1 MSGKRGKKSVA
12 PETPKP
18 VEVPIPENLPEE
30 LLPLYDWWKANGKQF
45 LITLAVAAVLLS
57 GALVFKR
64 MRTGKIAAANQELL
78 RANSLDELE
87 AAVAKYG
94 STKAGNAT
102 RMRLAKA
109 YFDASKYE
117 EALQAYD
124 LCLRK
129 GAPAGFKEIAELGR
143 AHALEG
149 LNRLDEALQAFQ
161 SFEKN
166 YADHFLRPQAVMGI
180 ARVMALQGKKG
191 EAKKLLENLKAE
203 KTDDAVWEMAIANLE
218 GVITRYE
225 PRAERSLF
233 DAANEAAKAVDA
245 PAPITVPVAA
255 PPAAPAAAAP
265 TPAPAVPAAT
275 TPAPAPAADAKP
287 APAPA
292 PVAKPTAAVP
302 AEPAPV
308 AKPTAA
314 VPAEPAKPT
323 PAPAKPA
330 PAPAPAADAKP
341 NAPAAAAK

>member
-1 MSGKRGKKSVA
+1 MSGKKSDA

-45 LITLAVAAVLLS
+45 LIMVAATAVLLG
-57 GALVFKR
+57 GALTLKR
-64 MRTGKIAAANQELL
+64 VRASKIAAANQELL
-78 RANSLDELE
+78 KANSLDELE

-129 GAPAGFKEIAELGR
+129 GAPTGFKEIAELGR
-143 AHALEG
+143 AHTLEG

-161 SFEKN
+161 TFEKN
-166 YADHFLRPQAVMGI
+166 YTDHFLRPQAVMGT
-180 ARVMALQGKKG
+180 ARVMTLQGKKD
-191 EAKKLLENLKAE
+191 EAKELLENLKAE

-245 PAPITVPVAA
+245 PAPITVP
-255 PPAAPAAAAP
+255 
-265 TPAPAVPAAT
+265 AT
-275 TPAPAPAADAKP
+275 TP
-287 APAPA
+287 
-292 PVAKPTAAVP
+292 PV
-302 AEPAPV
+302 
-308 AKPTAA
+308 A

-323 PAPAKPA
+323 PAAPAKPA
-330 PAPAPAADAKP
+330 PAPAADVKPA
-341 NAPAAAAK
+341 APAAAAK

>member
-1 MSGKRGKKSVA
+1 MSGKKSDA

-45 LITLAVAAVLLS
+45 LIMVAATAVLLG
-57 GALVFKR
+57 GALTVKR
-64 MRTGKIAAANQELL
+64 VRASKIAAANQELL
-78 RANSLDELE
+78 KANSLDELE

-129 GAPAGFKEIAELGR
+129 GAPTGFKEIAELGR
-143 AHALEG
+143 AHTLEG

-161 SFEKN
+161 TFEKN
-166 YADHFLRPQAVMGI
+166 YTDHFLRPQAVMGT
-180 ARVMALQGKKG
+180 ARVMTLQGKKD

-245 PAPITVPVAA
+245 PAPITVP
-255 PPAAPAAAAP
+255 
-265 TPAPAVPAAT
+265 AT
-275 TPAPAPAADAKP
+275 TP
-287 APAPA
+287 
-292 PVAKPTAAVP
+292 PV
-302 AEPAPV
+302 
-308 AKPTAA
+308 A

-323 PAPAKPA
+323 PAAAKPA

-341 NAPAAAAK
+341 AAPAAAAK

>member
-1 MSGKRGKKSVA
+1 MSGKKSDA

-45 LITLAVAAVLLS
+45 LIMVAATAVLLG
-57 GALVFKR
+57 GALTLKR
-64 MRTGKIAAANQELL
+64 VRASKIAAANQELL
-78 RANSLDELE
+78 KANSLDELE

-129 GAPAGFKEIAELGR
+129 GAPTGFKEIAELGR
-143 AHALEG
+143 AHTLEG

-161 SFEKN
+161 TFEKN
-166 YADHFLRPQAVMGI
+166 YTDHFLRPQAVMGT
-180 ARVMALQGKKG
+180 ARVMTLQGKKD
-191 EAKKLLENLKAE
+191 EAKELLENLKAE

-245 PAPITVPVAA
+245 PAPITVP
-255 PPAAPAAAAP
+255 
-265 TPAPAVPAAT
+265 AT
-275 TPAPAPAADAKP
+275 TP
-287 APAPA
+287 
-292 PVAKPTAAVP
+292 PV
-302 AEPAPV
+302 
-308 AKPTAA
+308 A

-323 PAPAKPA
+323 PAAAKPA

-341 NAPAAAAK
+341 AAPAAAAK

>member
-1 MSGKRGKKSVA
+1 MSAKKSDA

-45 LITLAVAAVLLS
+45 LIMVAAAAVLLG
-57 GALVFKR
+57 GALTLKR
-64 MRTGKIAAANQELL
+64 VRASKIAAANQELL
-78 RANSLDELE
+78 KANSLDELE

-94 STKAGNAT
+94 ATKAGNAT

-129 GAPAGFKEIAELGR
+129 GAPTGFKEIAELGR
-143 AHALEG
+143 AHTLEG

-161 SFEKN
+161 TFEKN
-166 YADHFLRPQAVMGI
+166 YTDHFLRPQAVMGT
-180 ARVMALQGKKG
+180 ARVMTLQGKKD

-245 PAPITVPVAA
+245 PAPITVPATT
-255 PPAAPAAAAP
+255 PPV
-265 TPAPAVPAAT
+265 AVPAA
-275 TPAPAPAADAKP
+275 PVPDAKP
-287 APAPA
+287 APA
-292 PVAKPTAAVP
+292 VEAKPTP
-302 AEPAPV
+302 AI
-308 AKPTAA
+308 
-314 VPAEPAKPT
+314 PAEPAKPT
-323 PAPAKPA
+323 PAAAKPA

-341 NAPAAAAK
+341 AAPAAAAK

>member
-1 MSGKRGKKSVA
+1 MSGKKSDA

-45 LITLAVAAVLLS
+45 LIMVAATAVLLG
-57 GALVFKR
+57 GALTLKR
-64 MRTGKIAAANQELL
+64 VRASKIAAANQELL
-78 RANSLDELE
+78 KANSLDELE

-129 GAPAGFKEIAELGR
+129 GAPTGFKEIAELGR
-143 AHALEG
+143 AHTLEG

-161 SFEKN
+161 TFEKN
-166 YADHFLRPQAVMGI
+166 YTDHFLRPQAVMGT
-180 ARVMALQGKKG
+180 ARVMTLQGKKD

-233 DAANEAAKAVDA
+233 DAANEAATAVDA
-245 PAPITVPVAA
+245 PAPITVP
-255 PPAAPAAAAP
+255 
-265 TPAPAVPAAT
+265 AT
-275 TPAPAPAADAKP
+275 TP
-287 APAPA
+287 
-292 PVAKPTAAVP
+292 PV
-302 AEPAPV
+302 
-308 AKPTAA
+308 A

-323 PAPAKPA
+323 PAAPAKPA
-330 PAPAPAADAKP
+330 PAPAADVKPA
-341 NAPAAAAK
+341 APAAAAK

>member
-1 MSGKRGKKSVA
+1 
-12 PETPKP
+12 

-45 LITLAVAAVLLS
+45 LIMVAATAVLLG
-57 GALVFKR
+57 GALTLKR
-64 MRTGKIAAANQELL
+64 VRASKIAAANQELL
-78 RANSLDELE
+78 KANSLDELE

-129 GAPAGFKEIAELGR
+129 GAPTGFKEIAELGR
-143 AHALEG
+143 AHTLEG

-161 SFEKN
+161 TFEKN
-166 YADHFLRPQAVMGI
+166 YTDHFLRPQAVMGT
-180 ARVMALQGKKG
+180 ARVMTLQGKKD
-191 EAKKLLENLKAE
+191 EAKELLENLKAE

-245 PAPITVPVAA
+245 PAPITVP
-255 PPAAPAAAAP
+255 
-265 TPAPAVPAAT
+265 AT
-275 TPAPAPAADAKP
+275 TP
-287 APAPA
+287 
-292 PVAKPTAAVP
+292 PV
-302 AEPAPV
+302 
-308 AKPTAA
+308 A

-323 PAPAKPA
+323 PAAPAKPA
-330 PAPAPAADAKP
+330 PAPAADVKPA
-341 NAPAAAAK
+341 APAAAAK

>member
-1 MSGKRGKKSVA
+1 MSGKKSDA

-45 LITLAVAAVLLS
+45 LIMVAATAVLLG
-57 GALVFKR
+57 GALTLKR
-64 MRTGKIAAANQELL
+64 VRASKIAAANQELL
-78 RANSLDELE
+78 KANSLDELE

-129 GAPAGFKEIAELGR
+129 GAPTGFKEIAELGR
-143 AHALEG
+143 AHTLEG

-161 SFEKN
+161 TFEKN
-166 YADHFLRPQAVMGI
+166 YTDHFLRPQAVMGT
-180 ARVMALQGKKG
+180 ARVMTLQGKKD
-191 EAKKLLENLKAE
+191 EAKELLENLKAE

-233 DAANEAAKAVDA
+233 DAANEAATAVDA
-245 PAPITVPVAA
+245 PAPITVP
-255 PPAAPAAAAP
+255 
-265 TPAPAVPAAT
+265 AT
-275 TPAPAPAADAKP
+275 TP
-287 APAPA
+287 
-292 PVAKPTAAVP
+292 PV
-302 AEPAPV
+302 
-308 AKPTAA
+308 A

-323 PAPAKPA
+323 PAAPAKPA
-330 PAPAPAADAKP
+330 PAPAADVKPA
-341 NAPAAAAK
+341 APAAAAK

>member
-1 MSGKRGKKSVA
+1 MSGKKSDA

-45 LITLAVAAVLLS
+45 LIMVAATAVLLG
-57 GALVFKR
+57 GALTLKR
-64 MRTGKIAAANQELL
+64 VRASKIAAANQELL
-78 RANSLDELE
+78 KANSLDELE

-94 STKAGNAT
+94 ATKAGNAT

-129 GAPAGFKEIAELGR
+129 GAPTGFKEIAELGR
-143 AHALEG
+143 AHTLEG

-161 SFEKN
+161 TFEKN
-166 YADHFLRPQAVMGI
+166 YTDHFLRPQAVMGT
-180 ARVMALQGKKG
+180 ARVMTLQGKKD
-191 EAKKLLENLKAE
+191 EAKELLENLKAE

-233 DAANEAAKAVDA
+233 DAANEAATAVDA
-245 PAPITVPVAA
+245 PAPITVP
-255 PPAAPAAAAP
+255 
-265 TPAPAVPAAT
+265 AT
-275 TPAPAPAADAKP
+275 TP
-287 APAPA
+287 
-292 PVAKPTAAVP
+292 PV
-302 AEPAPV
+302 
-308 AKPTAA
+308 A

-323 PAPAKPA
+323 PAAPAKPA
-330 PAPAPAADAKP
+330 PAPAADVKPA
-341 NAPAAAAK
+341 APAAAAK

>member
-1 MSGKRGKKSVA
+1 MSGKKSDA

-45 LITLAVAAVLLS
+45 LIMVAATAVLLG
-57 GALVFKR
+57 GALTLKR
-64 MRTGKIAAANQELL
+64 VRASKIAAANQELL
-78 RANSLDELE
+78 KANSLDELE

-129 GAPAGFKEIAELGR
+129 GAPTGFKEIAELGR

-161 SFEKN
+161 TFEKN
-166 YADHFLRPQAVMGI
+166 YTDHFLRPQAVMGT
-180 ARVMALQGKKG
+180 ARVMTLQGKKD
-191 EAKKLLENLKAE
+191 EAKELLENLKAE

-245 PAPITVPVAA
+245 PAPITVP
-255 PPAAPAAAAP
+255 
-265 TPAPAVPAAT
+265 AT
-275 TPAPAPAADAKP
+275 TP
-287 APAPA
+287 
-292 PVAKPTAAVP
+292 PV
-302 AEPAPV
+302 
-308 AKPTAA
+308 A

-323 PAPAKPA
+323 PAAPAKPA
-330 PAPAPAADAKP
+330 PAPAADVKPA
-341 NAPAAAAK
+341 APAAAAK

>member
-1 MSGKRGKKSVA
+1 MSATFNYQKAIYMSGKSGKKSVA

-57 GALVFKR
+57 GALTFKR
-64 MRTGKIAAANQELL
+64 VRTGKIAAANQELL

-143 AHALEG
+143 AHTLEG

-161 SFEKN
+161 TFEKN

-180 ARVMALQGKKG
+180 ARVMTLQGKKD

-245 PAPITVPVAA
+245 PAPITVPATTPPVAVPAVPVPA
-255 PPAAPAAAAP
+255 PAPAAPAAA
-265 TPAPAVPAAT
+265 
-275 TPAPAPAADAKP
+275 TPAPAPAADATP
-287 APAPA
+287 APA
-292 PVAKPTAAVP
+292 
-302 AEPAPV
+302 PAPV

-323 PAPAKPA
+323 PAAAKPA

-341 NAPAAAAK
+341 AAPAAAAK